1 MIGAPLV
8 LQPHADQGGEWNDSG
23 DDQADQPRSNA
34 AQQHRCLRVFLHRK
48 LGVGNCRRVH
58 GPATARPDFLHRFN
72 SGLRCRTGVW
82 VDTRDRHLEA
92 EAVVNSIGKAPVL
105 IVGGGIGGFAAA
117 LALAQKGVRS
127 QVLEQA
133 PEFTEVGAGIQL
145 GPNVF
150 RMFDVLGLTEVISRL
165 AVFPENLIMLDAIS
179 GEEVTRIP
187 LDERFR
193 AKFTHPY
200 ALIYRPD
207 LLSVLLDACRKSNL
221 IELVTSQKVV
231 AVSEAGERVTA
242 RTQAGRSYS
251 GTALIGADGLW
262 STIRQL
268 VVGDGK
274 PQVAG
279 HITYRAVLP
288 TVEVPEHLR
297 RWSMTFWAG
306 EKVHLVIYPLRGG
319 DLYNLVAV
327 FHSNRYEEGW
337 DSFGDTAELHERF
350 AKTCEPMRMLL
361 GKIESW
367 RMWVLCDRPPVANWS
382 KGRLTL
388 IGDAAHPMLQYLAQG
403 ACMAIEDAV
412 CLADRVELAQGDFA
426 AAFQEYQ
433 AARYLRTGRVQ
444 IMARVYGEFYH
455 ASGVARELRNMML
468 SARTPEQ
475 SYEAME
481 WLYGDD
487 AGATGYA
494 RVFARATTPA

>member
-1 MIGAPLV
+1 MV
-8 LQPHADQGGEWNDSG
+8 D
-23 DDQADQPRSNA
+23 RA
-34 AQQHRCLRVFLHRK
+34 AQ
-48 LGVGNCRRVH
+48 
-58 GPATARPDFLHRFN
+58 PP
-72 SGLRCRTGVW
+72 
-82 VDTRDRHLEA
+82 
-92 EAVVNSIGKAPVL
+92 VV
-105 IVGGGIGGFAAA
+105 IVGGGIGGMAAA
-117 LALAQKGVRS
+117 LALAQKGVRT

-133 PEFTEVGAGIQL
+133 PEFKEVGAGIQL

-150 RMFDVLGLTEVISRL
+150 RMFDVLGLTDAVSRL
-165 AVFPENLIMLDAIS
+165 AVFPENLIMLDAIT
-179 GEEVTRIP
+179 GEEVTRVP
-187 LDERFR
+187 LDGRFR

-207 LLSVLLDACRKSNL
+207 LLSVLLEACRANGL
-221 IELVTSQKVV
+221 IELHTSRKVV
-231 AVSEAGERVTA
+231 AVDEHGDGVTA
-242 RTQAGRSYS
+242 RTDS
-251 GTALIGADGLW
+251 GTRYDGAALIGADGLW

-268 VVGDGK
+268 IVGDGK

-288 TVEVPEHLR
+288 TKEVPEHLR

-319 DLYNLVAV
+319 ELYNLVAV

-337 DSFGDTAELHERF
+337 DSFGDPAELHERF
-350 AKTCEPMRMLL
+350 AKTCEPVRTLL

-367 RMWVLCDRPPVANWS
+367 RMWVLCDRPPVKTWS
-382 KGRLTL
+382 KGRMTL

-412 CLADRVELAQGDFA
+412 CLANRVETAQGDYA
-426 AAFQEYQ
+426 AAFEAYQ

-468 SARTPEQ
+468 SARTAEQ
-475 SYEAME
+475 SFEAME
-481 WLYGDD
+481 WLYGADS
-487 AGATGYA
+487 GPTGYG
-494 RVFARATTPA
+494 RVFADSATSRSCP